1 MRATLDLPTKH
12 VEYQTKITAAAV
24 SPRMIMPFRPPLRK
38 KEEKRGD
45 REKLMQGRRKGRER
59 GPAPLGAIHI

>member
-38 KEEKRGD
+38 KRRNVWGQREINARAEEG
-45 REKLMQGRRKGRER
+45 KGEGIGSLR
-59 GPAPLGAIHI
+59 AIHI